1 MRSSTSAPAATT
13 AAAGLLLVAQSI
25 GITVSA
31 EQLHTHPHG
40 EQPILCVDNPH
51 YISRFGLNCEM
62 HRKLH
67 CESFAHIGFSPIEV
81 SELYS
86 ACPIACRRK
95 ECTEEYEAIFENNAD
110 GSLFSCEDDQ
120 EYTSPF
126 KMKCIDHANIDCEQL
141 IVLGMQPHDM
151 EELLD
156 ACPRSC
162 DVPRPECSSSSPIK
176 MVDGSGAGSTSNVGG
191 DAVIV
196 PDESHNNDLSGACFE
211 GWDKTCQDNSEY
223 ASPMGLGCAESF
235 GRIDCLKL
243 STVGFTELQMLQA
256 IQNCPCTCKQEC
268 GFSMPPSASPTSAAP
283 TDVPSGNPSKSPSD
297 TPSVPPTMAPTP
309 NPSAVP
315 SASPTFSPTQSP
327 TFSPTNAP
335 TSSPADQP
343 SPSPSS
349 APTSTPS
356 AQPTVTSSSYPSA
369 RPTLSQAPSS
379 YPTVTP
385 SQSPSLQPTQS
396 PSLSHSPSASPS
408 SAPTGVCSTYGWEN
422 QCSDDP
428 GFRSFLGL
436 GCAHHEV
443 LVCTSLHN
451 IGFSAKDI
459 DTLIEACPCSC
470 QIECGTWRG
479 APTVSPTTHSHA
491 LHMGFIIETSSPSR
505 HPTTSSPSRKPTTT
519 APSNPPTTNEP
530 THAPSNMPISATP
543 TTFAPTSGP
552 VMSQPTPMPV
562 HNLATSPPPIPDRSP
577 LLRGSTDG
585 EPKQE
590 PLVLASAKQEEE
602 NATDEESEE
611 PGGDT
616 SFLAIVCIGIFAAFG
631 SIGILLYL
639 RRHKNE
645 VEGGEWNNRLDAA
658 VDEEVH
664 IRSSGSEDFET
675 ELPSAS
681 SRNSTGRSS
690 YEISSHHQTA
700 VSELGGNPLPGP
712 GPAHQDQQ
720 GQRAWANLRSGVNL
734 DPVSSPFD
742 DATGTDLNQA
752 KVTGAQSMDETEQ
765 QGCRPAWF
773 GWNLENFGLKTSQ
786 ESREGETFIV
796 AVEEKIESKFESPQT
811 TGSEKVANEAYFTET
826 LRDIAAARADPSSV
840 QRIVPNMFEEV
851 NDDSSIFFSAE
862 QPQMLSGNAK
872 PQDTDAMMPIIADGL
887 RRSVPHSVDQNNV
900 NEHEETSVDEDCT
913 RCTGSLQDP
922 QKNNSQNAP
931 PARTHIDNEMRKK
944 FARHGLRTISS
955 RRQK

>member
-1 MRSSTSAPAATT
+1 
-13 AAAGLLLVAQSI
+13 
-25 GITVSA
+25 
-31 EQLHTHPHG
+31 
-40 EQPILCVDNPH
+40 
-51 YISRFGLNCEM
+51 
-62 HRKLH
+62 
-67 CESFAHIGFSPIEV
+67 
-81 SELYS
+81 
-86 ACPIACRRK
+86 
-95 ECTEEYEAIFENNAD
+95 
-110 GSLFSCEDDQ
+110 
-120 EYTSPF
+120 
-126 KMKCIDHANIDCEQL
+126 
-141 IVLGMQPHDM
+141 
-151 EELLD
+151 
-156 ACPRSC
+156 
-162 DVPRPECSSSSPIK
+162 
-176 MVDGSGAGSTSNVGG
+176 
-191 DAVIV
+191 
-196 PDESHNNDLSGACFE
+196 
-211 GWDKTCQDNSEY
+211 
-223 ASPMGLGCAESF
+223 
-235 GRIDCLKL
+235 
-243 STVGFTELQMLQA
+243 
-256 IQNCPCTCKQEC
+256 
-268 GFSMPPSASPTSAAP
+268 
-283 TDVPSGNPSKSPSD
+283 
-297 TPSVPPTMAPTP
+297 
-309 NPSAVP
+309 
-315 SASPTFSPTQSP
+315 
-327 TFSPTNAP
+327 
-335 TSSPADQP
+335 
-343 SPSPSS
+343 
-349 APTSTPS
+349 
-356 AQPTVTSSSYPSA
+356 
-369 RPTLSQAPSS
+369 
-379 YPTVTP
+379 
-385 SQSPSLQPTQS
+385 
-396 PSLSHSPSASPS
+396 
-408 SAPTGVCSTYGWEN
+408 
-422 QCSDDP
+422 
-428 GFRSFLGL
+428 
-436 GCAHHEV
+436 
-443 LVCTSLHN
+443 
-451 IGFSAKDI
+451 
-459 DTLIEACPCSC
+459 
-470 QIECGTWRG
+470 
-479 APTVSPTTHSHA
+479 
-491 LHMGFIIETSSPSR
+491 
-505 HPTTSSPSRKPTTT
+505 
-519 APSNPPTTNEP
+519 
-530 THAPSNMPISATP
+530 
-543 TTFAPTSGP
+543 
-552 VMSQPTPMPV
+552 MPV

-602 NATDEESEE
+602 NATDEEPEE

-681 SRNSTGRSS
+681 SCNSTGSSS

-720 GQRAWANLRSGVNL
+720 GQRGWANLRSGVNL